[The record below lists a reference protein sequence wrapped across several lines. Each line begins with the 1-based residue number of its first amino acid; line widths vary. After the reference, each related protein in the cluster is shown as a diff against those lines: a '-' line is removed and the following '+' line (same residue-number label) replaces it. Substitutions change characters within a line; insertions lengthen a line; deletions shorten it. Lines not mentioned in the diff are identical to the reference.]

1 MDPLRNDP
9 QSVPER
15 YIQDQKD
22 RPLDTEFYPASLKL
36 PVMDFLLA
44 SGDEDEQRKLHSA
57 CKESGFFQAA
67 VAAFC
72 ELHLDEK
79 MKYASGSYSLQIE
92 ARLRSLVAT
101 KARLGCSSTIL
112 GRIQRVA
119 EEVLARL
126 SLLMGMDKD
135 GLKMLHRE
143 MKQAVRMNYY
153 PTCSRPDLV
162 HGVSPHSDACT
173 ITFLLLDDEITA
185 LQIKHKDK

>member
-1 MDPLRNDP
+1 M
-9 QSVPER
+9 
-15 YIQDQKD
+15 
-22 RPLDTEFYPASLKL
+22 
-36 PVMDFLLA
+36 
-44 SGDEDEQRKLHSA
+44 
-57 CKESGFFQAA
+57 
-67 VAAFC
+67 
-72 ELHLDEK
+72 
-79 MKYASGSYSLQIE
+79 
-92 ARLRSLVAT
+92 
-101 KARLGCSSTIL
+101 
-112 GRIQRVA
+112 A
-119 EEVLARL
+119 EEVLAKL